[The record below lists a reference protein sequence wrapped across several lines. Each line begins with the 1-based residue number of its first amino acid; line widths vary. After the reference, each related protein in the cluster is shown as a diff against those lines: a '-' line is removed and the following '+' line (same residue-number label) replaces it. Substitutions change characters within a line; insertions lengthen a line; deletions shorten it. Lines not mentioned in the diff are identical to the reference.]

1 MIEAGYPGFEAVPW
15 FGLMAPAGTPAP
27 IVEQLNRETHKVLA
41 QPDVRKKLNDV
52 GLDLI
57 PDTPAE
63 FAAAITRETPIWAA
77 VIKRVGIKA
86 TD

>member
-1 MIEAGYPGFEAVPW
+1 V
-15 FGLMAPAGTPAP
+15 
-27 IVEQLNRETHKVLA
+27 

-52 GLDLI
+52 GLDLN
-57 PDTPAE
+57 PGTPAE
-63 FAAAITRETPIWAA
+63 LAAAISRETPIWAA